1 MEFVITS
8 FSVILSDDSRD
19 RLIYNDQCK
28 VSLKCNFVVF
38 AAMQLFAIAKYF
50 KSFIATLRYRKLTN
64 KQTNVIAELFIALF
78 GQKFFFTSKCRKLRK
93 STLVNFFLVC
103 FNINYLLFHST
114 VRVMSYVFYFVDNY
128 FDVCLS
134 GTTTT
139 VQRYRSSSSLC

>member
-1 MEFVITS
+1 MKIQSKRNS
-8 FSVILSDDSRD
+8 FLKQNGRSLIQNILLLMASIQVWKIHCETKDCV
-19 RLIYNDQCK
+19 QK
-28 VSLKCNFVVF
+28 EVVNTCS
-38 AAMQLFAIAKYF
+38 QLD
-50 KSFIATLRYRKLTN
+50 

-103 FNINYLLFHST
+103 FNINYLLFLST
-114 VRVMSYVFYFVDNY
+114 LRVMSYVFYFVDNY